1 MLLPSCKNFSY
12 IYLLT
17 FFFKEIGM
25 RYIEI
30 SKFYQV
36 QRIVSVIVNFW
47 KKDDS
52 YRIHIFNIYFTF
64 LIILLFSNFSFTFWI
79 YVQREIF
86 SSLLDIYFPPSKMCV
101 VRNKPVYSWSVLI
114 FNFAVLASVTF
125 LRRSEDQYYR
135 YCSIIISRENHRS
148 LEFSSK

>member
-86 SSLLDIYFPPSKMCV
+86 SSLLDIYFPPSKMRV
-101 VRNKPVYSWSVLI
+101 VRNKPSI
-114 FNFAVLASVTF
+114 FVIGAYLQFCSSRLRNLLTTF
-125 LRRSEDQYYR
+125 RRSILPILFHHHLTR
-135 YCSIIISRENHRS
+135 K
-148 LEFSSK
+148 SSFVGILL